1 MKIEFVNHASFIVSS
16 GAVKL
21 MCDPW
26 LDGPAFHHGW
36 ALIAPTDFS
45 YERFGEITHIWF
57 SHEHPDHFSPPN
69 LNKIPEADR
78 KRITILF
85 QKTKDKKVINY
96 CRSIGF
102 VNIRELS
109 HQWESINPDFRLI
122 NRPHTD
128 GDSWLCIE
136 TGGKRLLNVN
146 DCNLESDVEVRNIAR
161 AVNGAIDILFTQFS
175 YANAI
180 GNRADTALRAQFAKA
195 KIEEIQRQIRI
206 LKPSFVVPFASFVWF
221 SHEENFFR
229 NDAINTVATAHD
241 EILKF
246 GSQPIVLFNGD
257 SWIPP
262 QPHDSRAAID
272 KWNASYG
279 KMITEDAVKKSTSVE
294 ATDLMATAASFC
306 KRLKEK
312 NSFLIRFWLQP
323 TFIFVR
329 DLNQSYLF
337 HLDGLK
343 ESETS
348 PHLCDVHIGSEALHY
363 CFKHEWGGSTT
374 RINGRYET
382 TPFGKFERFKRY
394 FLISQMNNQ
403 GESMG
408 VNYAAH
414 YGKVSLRNKLLQKI

>member
-16 GAVKL
+16 GAIKL

-26 LDGPAFHHGW
+26 LEGPAFHNGW
-36 ALIAPTDFS
+36 ALIAPTRFE
-45 YERFGEITHIWF
+45 YERFAEITHIWF

-69 LNKIPEADR
+69 LNKIPEAER

-102 VNIRELS
+102 ENIRELS
-109 HQWESINPDFRLI
+109 TQWESIGPDFRLI

-128 GDSWLCIE
+128 GDSWLCVE
-136 TGGKRLLNVN
+136 TGGSRLLNIN
-146 DCNLESDVEVRNIAR
+146 DCNLESDVEVRDIA
-161 AVNGAIDILFTQFS
+161 NAIGGKVDILFTQFS

-180 GNRADTALRAQFAKA
+180 GNRSDTALRAHFAKA
-195 KIEEIQRQIRI
+195 KTEEIKRQIRI
-206 LKPSFVVPFASFVWF
+206 LKPSYVIPFASFVWF

-229 NDAINTVATAHD
+229 NDAINTVETAHE
-241 EILKF
+241 EIQKS
-246 GSQPIVLFNGD
+246 GAEPVVLFNGD
-257 SWIPP
+257 TWAPP
-262 QPHDSRAAID
+262 ELHDSRNSIAQWKKCYRDTI
-272 KWNASYG
+272 NENS
-279 KMITEDAVKKSTSVE
+279 VKKATSIE
-294 ATDLMATAASFC
+294 ESELIATAALFC
-306 KRLKEK
+306 KRLKDK

-323 TFIFVR
+323 TLIYVR
-329 DLNQSYLF
+329 DLDRSYHF
-337 HLDGLK
+337 SLDGLK
-343 ESETS
+343 ASGTS
-348 PHLCDVHIGSEALHY
+348 PNFCDVHIGSEALHY

-382 TPFGKFERFKRY
+382 TSNGKFGRFKRY

-408 VNYAAH
+408 LNYAAH
-414 YGKVSLRNKLLQKI
+414 YGKVSLRNRLLQKI